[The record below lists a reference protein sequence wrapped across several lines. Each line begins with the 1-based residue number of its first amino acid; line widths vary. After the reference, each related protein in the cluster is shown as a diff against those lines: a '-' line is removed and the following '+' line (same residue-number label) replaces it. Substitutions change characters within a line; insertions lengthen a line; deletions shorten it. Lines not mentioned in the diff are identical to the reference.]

1 MTSPA
6 SPSAA
11 SRLCAACG
19 MCCNGVMF
27 HTVRLL
33 PGDSAKELSALGLKL
48 KRKKGRNCIQ
58 QPCPAFRGSHCSIYA
73 ARPERC
79 RLFECRQLKRV
90 AAGEITET
98 MAMERIG
105 EAQRR
110 VREVNELLEQAGG
123 TNVKRPL
130 LKRCEKVMAEP
141 ASDRVGIELQSRLT
155 ASMRELDTLLDRE
168 FRIHP
173 VAADGEPIV

>member
-1 MTSPA
+1 MIPSEA
-6 SPSAA
+6 PSAA
-11 SRLCAACG
+11 SRLCGACG
-19 MCCNGVMF
+19 LCCNGVMF
-27 HTVRLL
+27 HTVKLQ
-33 PGDSAKELSALGLKL
+33 PGDSAKKLAALGLKL
-48 KRKKGRNCIQ
+48 KRKKRHDYIL
-58 QPCPAFRGSHCSIYA
+58 QPCPAYREARCSIYA

-130 LKRCEKVMAEP
+130 SKRCEKVMAEP
-141 ASDRVGIELQSRLT
+141 ASDRGGIELQSRLT